1 MMIKIDFTK
10 YCTFIRYFR
19 VKGDDSRKVSLW
31 KIQSPFFR
39 FFWIM
44 EAKQGLF
51 PKVLEQLPSW
61 NYVGVRIYQGIR
73 MKQRSEWTNERTS
86 AYKNARV

>member
-61 NYVGVRIYQGIR
+61 
-73 MKQRSEWTNERTS
+73 MKLCEQKIEF
-86 AYKNARV
+86 